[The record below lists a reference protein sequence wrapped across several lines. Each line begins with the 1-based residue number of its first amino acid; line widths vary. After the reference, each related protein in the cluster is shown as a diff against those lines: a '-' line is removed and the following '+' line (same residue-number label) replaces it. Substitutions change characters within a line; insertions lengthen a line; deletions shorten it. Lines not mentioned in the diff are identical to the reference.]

1 MQGGRGAAGRYR
13 CVWAALTVFQ
23 PHWVCP
29 AHGCVLSSSTL
40 LRLPAALYGACPAL
54 RVVPLFGYSTKAR
67 TVVPAFCVFPGLSG
81 SGSQRLGALSTG
93 APRLFPPRPQRA
105 RPVRCLRFVFVLR
118 SWPLAATLPAAD
130 VDHPESQG
138 VFRQDPGRFAGWE
151 GAASLG
157 LSLPLSPPSA
167 SYFQWGWGGSSLE
180 FLSPFVLRTAGGVF
194 RPVNFSSLSH
204 SLKNLPPTALRAFWP
219 VPTLRNA
226 AGSSPL
232 RPLLLVEGAG
242 VWGTFL
248 PGVAFS
254 T

>member
-1 MQGGRGAAGRYR
+1 MCLPRPERPRQPGAWRPLLGHAPAS
-13 CVWAALTVFQ
+13 VSAV
-23 PHWVCP
+23 VC
-29 AHGCVLSSSTL
+29 
-40 LRLPAALYGACPAL
+40 
-54 RVVPLFGYSTKAR
+54 
-67 TVVPAFCVFPGLSG
+67 
-81 SGSQRLGALSTG
+81 QRL
-93 APRLFPPRPQRA
+93 
-105 RPVRCLRFVFVLR
+105 VFVLR

-138 VFRQDPGRFAGWE
+138 VFRQEPGPVCRVGGGGFS
-151 GAASLG
+151 GAEF
-157 LSLPLSPPSA
+157 A
-167 SYFQWGWGGSSLE
+167 SYLLRGWGGSSLE

-226 AGSSPL
+226 AGSSPF
-232 RPLLLVEGAG
+232 RPLLLVAGAG

-248 PGVAFS
+248 LGVAFS